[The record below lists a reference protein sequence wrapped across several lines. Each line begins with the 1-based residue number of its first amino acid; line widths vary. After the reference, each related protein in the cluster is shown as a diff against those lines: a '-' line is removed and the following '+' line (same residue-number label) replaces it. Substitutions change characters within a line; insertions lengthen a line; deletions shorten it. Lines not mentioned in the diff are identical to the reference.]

1 MTHFFQLTMTKS
13 VACAAIYPGFVKQLK
28 GILKGEGNSNF
39 KGVVVDKAKYYNEAS
54 Q

>member
-13 VACAAIYPGFVKQLK
+13 VACAAIYPGFVKPLQ
-28 GILKGEGNSNF
+28 GVLKGEGNSNF
-39 KGVVVDKAKYYNEAS
+39 IGVVKAKFYNEAS